1 MSQRVKMF
9 LNNGNHLATRTAPQ
23 FDANLAYAPAVKV
36 IPPSALNSSIIAR
49 IHSVK
54 PGCGSC
60 GKKI

>member
-1 MSQRVKMF
+1 MNM
-9 LNNGNHLATRTAPQ
+9 LLDNNNRLATRTVPK
-23 FDANLAYAPAVKV
+23 FDANLSYAPAVKLT
-36 IPPSALNSSIIAR
+36 PSALNTSIIAR

>member
-1 MSQRVKMF
+1 MPQRMNM
-9 LNNGNHLATRTAPQ
+9 LLDNSNRLATRTVPQ
-23 FDANLAYAPAVKV
+23 FDANLAHAPAVKLT
-36 IPPSALNSSIIAR
+36 PSALNTSIIAR